1 MYKGAGILL
10 LRKQEG
16 KTIIG
21 LARRAIRPQ
30 KNYWSIP
37 GGKMD
42 ARDQEDFLR
51 CALRETGEELF
62 AGLPEEMSKIHQL
75 SPAGSVAINI
85 PFAFRWKTYF
95 FDVSDTVMNTRL
107 NFELSE
113 FAWFEIDRLP
123 EKTHYG
129 VVYALW
135 KLRSIKF

>member
-1 MYKGAGILL
+1 MYIGAGILL

-16 KTIIG
+16 KRLIG

-62 AGLPEEMSKIHQL
+62 AGLPEEMAKIKAIKPL
-75 SPAGSVAINI
+75 GSAAIHI
-85 PFAFRWKTYF
+85 PFAFQWRTYF
-95 FDVSDTVMNTRL
+95 FYT
-107 NFELSE
+107 
-113 FAWFEIDRLP
+113 I
-123 EKTHYG
+123 
-129 VVYALW
+129 
-135 KLRSIKF
+135 KLF